1 MASRGRPSLSHFPLS
16 SSSLH
21 VPQARN
27 NAPPSSPS
35 RRQRRHHGPAPCPP
49 SSAVHPVLCTEF
61 EGPERVQRKVLQAQ
75 KKVLGTRRGPV
86 FPNTARPFPFL
97 PHRTLYHQ

>member
-21 VPQARN
+21 VSQARI

-35 RRQRRHHGPAPCPP
+35 RRQRRYHGPAPRP
-49 SSAVHPVLCTEF
+49 SPSAVHPVLCTEF
-61 EGPERVQRKVLQAQ
+61 QGPERVQRKILQAQ
-75 KKVLGTRRGPV
+75 KKVLGTRRGQV
-86 FPNTARPFPFL
+86 FPNTARPFPL
-97 PHRTLYHQ
+97 LSHRTPYHQ